1 MWESTAESWSRVASR
16 TDTARYATGPALK
29 PPLTEMGKSDNPE
42 EPPAPDVQQ
51 DDQVWSSL
59 GALVMGVRLAPDMLE
74 TWWECV
80 LAVVAI
86 TLVVCTLVDIVWHGL

>member
-1 MWESTAESWSRVASR
+1 
-16 TDTARYATGPALK
+16 
-29 PPLTEMGKSDNPE
+29 MGKSDNPE